1 MPNFCILVSITTRH
15 SEVRIA
21 LEHLART
28 EGPGA
33 RLPSESALAE
43 QFSVSRATVRRA
55 LSDLNRHG
63 LISTRRGH
71 GSVVTT
77 RPAETPL
84 ARVEGFTDAMLR
96 LGRQPETTLLRIIR
110 AGAPS
115 AVAKTLGTQV
125 WRIERL
131 RRIDGAPA
139 IVEWAHLPASHFPT
153 LDQNDLTGSLYHLMD
168 SQYGLAPTVGHE
180 QISATHA
187 DRELARLLDLPISAA
202 LLTSIRTSRT
212 ATGLPVEVTYR
223 FVHPERCAYIVP
235 LGGALLE
242 TVLP

>member
-1 MPNFCILVSITTRH
+1 M
-15 SEVRIA
+15 
-21 LEHLART
+21 EHLART

-55 LSDLNRHG
+55 LSDLTRLG
-63 LISTRRGH
+63 LISTRRGQ
-71 GSVVTT
+71 GSVVTA

-96 LGRQPETTLLRIIR
+96 LGRHPETAVLRIVQEM
-110 AGAPS
+110 AP
-115 AVAKTLGTQV
+115 ANVAKTLGPSV

-131 RRIDGAPA
+131 RSIDGAPA
-139 IVEWAHLPASHFPT
+139 IVEWAHLPANQFRN

-168 SQYGLAPTVGHE
+168 SKYGLAPIVGHE
-180 QISATHA
+180 QISAAHA

-223 FVHPERCAYIVP
+223 CVHPERCAYIVP

-242 TVLP
+242 TVLT

>member
-1 MPNFCILVSITTRH
+1 M
-15 SEVRIA
+15 
-21 LEHLART
+21 EHLART

-55 LSDLNRHG
+55 LSDLTRLG
-63 LISTRRGH
+63 LISTRRGQ
-71 GSVVTT
+71 GSVVTA

-96 LGRQPETTLLRIIR
+96 LGRHPETAVLRIVQEP
-110 AGAPS
+110 AP
-115 AVAKTLGTQV
+115 ANVAKTLGPSV

-131 RRIDGAPA
+131 RSIDGAPA
-139 IVEWAHLPASHFPT
+139 IVEWAHLPANQFPD
-153 LDQNDLTGSLYHLMD
+153 LDQSDLTGSLYHLMD
-168 SQYGLAPTVGHE
+168 LQYGLPPTVGHE
-180 QISATHA
+180 QISAAHA

-212 ATGLPVEVTYR
+212 STGLPVEVTYR

-242 TVLP
+242 TVLT